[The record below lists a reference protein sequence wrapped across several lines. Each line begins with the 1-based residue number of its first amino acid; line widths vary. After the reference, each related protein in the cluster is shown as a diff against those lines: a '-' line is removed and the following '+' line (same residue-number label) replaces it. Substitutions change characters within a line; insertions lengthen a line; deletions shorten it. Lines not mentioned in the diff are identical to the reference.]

1 MTRFVFFPFLFL
13 RLIHVCV
20 YICTCI
26 CADLEIRRSLVA
38 YLVSTD
44 AFTTQVKIENRR
56 FEDANLDSKVIGQ
69 LEGRLE

>member
-13 RLIHVCV
+13 RLVHVCV
-20 YICTCI
+20 YICTRI
-26 CADLEIRRSLVA
+26 CADLEIRQSLV
-38 YLVSTD
+38 SR
-44 AFTTQVKIENRR
+44 FHRRFHCTQVKIENRR